1 MQQQQSQSE
10 GDRSNFDS
18 VWTQLG
24 ILNRPPCVPDDRP
37 DGADAEPYIAEDE
50 VPDTGGQ
57 HVKGEEFA
65 CGQWDGRKH
74 VECKTVTVTI
84 PRGKKVFST
93 RRFARELFNTT
104 WYADPYAAMGWCD
117 WTAMNTSTL
126 ADGRT
131 EIVLTFKNWSHD
143 RTRRFRLE
151 VWVY

>member
-1 MQQQQSQSE
+1 MQQQNQSAV
-10 GDRSNFDS
+10 DRSNLDT
-18 VWTQLG
+18 VWMQLG
-24 ILNRPPCVPDDRP
+24 TLDRPPCIPDDRP
-37 DGADAEPYIAEDE
+37 DGADPEPYFEEDE

-65 CGQWDGRKH
+65 CGQWSGQKH

-84 PRGKKVFST
+84 PSGKKVFST

-117 WTAMNTSTL
+117 WSAMSTSTL

>member
-1 MQQQQSQSE
+1 MQQPSRAAD
-10 GDRSNFDS
+10 DRSILDTL
-18 VWTQLG
+18 WMQLG
-24 ILNRPPCVPDDRP
+24 TLSRPPCSPNDRP
-37 DGADAEPYIAEDE
+37 DGADPEPYVAEDE

-65 CGQWDGRKH
+65 CGQRIGQKH
-74 VECKTVTVTI
+74 VECRTVTVTI
-84 PRGKKVFST
+84 PKDKKVFSA

-104 WYADPYAAMGWCD
+104 WYADPYPAMGWCD

-131 EIVLTFKNWSHD
+131 EISLTIKNWSHD